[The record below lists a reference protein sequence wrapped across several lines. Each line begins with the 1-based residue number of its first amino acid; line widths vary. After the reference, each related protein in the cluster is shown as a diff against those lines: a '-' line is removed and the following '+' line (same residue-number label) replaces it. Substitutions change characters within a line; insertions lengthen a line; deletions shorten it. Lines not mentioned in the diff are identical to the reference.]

1 MPHSKTIQCSS
12 QLARKFYSIKIWQ
25 PLRSCACQGIE
36 RSSFGSDSRC
46 GKTVA
51 AIFTTSE
58 SLTST
63 WARCTQLQ
71 INLMRTTKRR
81 LSPYTGVANS
91 LPDNPN
97 LLSSIRQR
105 RDSHWHSRS
114 LMASSTA
121 IGSCLK
127 DTLKSW
133 FPSHTP
139 AQSNQRCRRQ
149 TLRSLS
155 RLRSPP

>member
-25 PLRSCACQGIE
+25 PLRSCACQGIK
-36 RSSFGSDSRC
+36 RSSFGSDSRY

-63 WARCTQLQ
+63 WARCTQLP
-71 INLMRTTKRR
+71 INLMRTRKRR
-81 LSPYTGVANS
+81 LSPYTGVADS
-91 LPDNPN
+91 LLVNPN
-97 LLSSIRQR
+97 LRSSIRQR
-105 RDSHWHSRS
+105 RDSHWRSRS
-114 LMASSTA
+114 LMASSMA

-127 DTLKSW
+127 GTLKSW
-133 FPSHTP
+133 LPSRTP
-139 AQSNQRCRRQ
+139 AQSNQRRRRVN
-149 TLRSLS
+149 TCSLS
-155 RLRSPP
+155 RLRQHP